1 MRWQLFSYLLELA
14 GTVGNIFTGGDEFAE
29 KTAYFMLA
37 VGLFSIVYARNQLKN
52 DQQSEKTAL
61 SEAKEILGKPTL
73 QSFVSDLSF
82 EKGETIGI
90 LQIPIIDK
98 ELPIVEGTDED
109 VLKQGVGHYS
119 GTVYP
124 GQNDQVLLSGHRDT
138 VFTGLDKLKNGD
150 KIIVKMQHG
159 SFTYI
164 VIDQE
169 IVNADDKTVIRSTA
183 PREVL
188 TLSTCFLFRYIGNA
202 PQRYIVYAEP
212 M

>member
-1 MRWQLFSYLLELA
+1 M
-14 GTVGNIFTGGDEFAE
+14 
-29 KTAYFMLA
+29 AYFMLA
-37 VGLFSIVYARNQLKN
+37 VGLFFIVYASNQLKN
-52 DQQSEKTAL
+52 DQQSEKSAL
-61 SEAKEILGKPTL
+61 SEAKEILEKPNI

-109 VLKQGVGHYS
+109 VLKQGVGHNS

-169 IVNADDKTVIRSTA
+169 IVEADDKTVIRSTA